1 MKRQVHAMY
10 FSATGTTEKVVTT
23 IADRV
28 SHAWNGTDAARFDFT
43 LPPARQGVKSFGDG
57 DLVIFGVPVY
67 AGRVPNVLLK
77 YLRTVE
83 GGGALA
89 VPVVCYGNR
98 NFDDG
103 LVELRD
109 LLEEDGFRTVA
120 AGAFIGEHS
129 FSTILA
135 AGRPDQTDLEVAACF
150 ADGILEKLKG
160 PLVGHIPIPVEG
172 HVPYRPYYVPKDR
185 NGNPVNILKD
195 KPKVNDDCN
204 DCGLCA
210 KVCPMGS
217 IDPEHVREYT
227 GICIKCGACVKKCP
241 LHARYYDSY
250 NYHYHKEELEL
261 GFTRRAEPVVFL

>member
-1 MKRQVHAMY
+1 MERQVHAMY
-10 FSATGTTEKVVTT
+10 FSATGTTEKVVTAVADH
-23 IADRV
+23 IART
-28 SHAWNGTDAARFDFT
+28 WNGTAALRFDFT
-43 LPPARQGVKSFGDG
+43 LPAARQAVKAFGDG

-67 AGRVPNVLLK
+67 AGRVPNVLLN

-98 NFDDG
+98 NFDDS

-109 LLEEDGFRTVA
+109 LLEADGFRTVA

-129 FSTILA
+129 FSTTLA
-135 AGRPDQTDLEVAACF
+135 AGRPDQADLE
-150 ADGILEKLKG
+150 
-160 PLVGHIPIPVEG
+160 EG
-172 HVPYRPYYVPKDR
+172 QIPYRPYYVPKDR

-195 KPKVNDDCN
+195 KPKVHDTCN

-217 IDPEHVREYT
+217 ISPENVREYT

-241 LHARYYDSY
+241 VHARYYDSY
-250 NYHYHKEELEL
+250 NYLYHKEELEL
-261 GFTRRAEPVVFL
+261 GFARRAEPALFF

>member
-1 MKRQVHAMY
+1 MERQVHAMY
-10 FSATGTTEKVVTT
+10 FSATGTTEKVVNAVADH
-23 IADRV
+23 IART
-28 SHAWNGTDAARFDFT
+28 WNGTAALRFDFT
-43 LPPARQGVKSFGDG
+43 LPAARQAVKAFGDG

-67 AGRVPNVLLK
+67 AGRVPHVLLN

-98 NFDDG
+98 NFDDS

-109 LLEEDGFRTVA
+109 LLEADGFRTVA

-129 FSTILA
+129 FSTTLA
-135 AGRPDQTDLEVAACF
+135 AGPPAPADQEPAGPISH
-150 ADGILEKLKG
+150 GIREKLSKPRG
-160 PLVGHIPIPVEG
+160 EYIPIPVEG
-172 HVPYRPYYVPKDR
+172 QIPYRPYYVPKDR

-195 KPKVNDDCN
+195 KPKVHDTCN

-217 IDPEHVREYT
+217 ISPENVREYT

-241 LHARYYDSY
+241 VHARYYDSY
-250 NYHYHKEELEL
+250 NYLFHKEELER
-261 GFTRRAEPVVFL
+261 GVAPRAAPGLFF